1 MKKIIVITAIIITLL
16 SLNKEQKVIIPKDS
30 IRFRVIA
37 NSDKKDDQNLK
48 KKVITNLK
56 NSISTLEYQTKD
68 LENSRTNIK
77 RIIPEFSS
85 IVEQTL
91 IENSSNQTYKINY
104 GMNYFP
110 EKEYKGTK
118 YEAGQ
123 YESLVI
129 TLGDGLG
136 ENFWCV
142 LFPPLC
148 LLEAE
153 DEDSTTDLE
162 YTSFVKEIIDKYF

>member
-37 NSDKKDDQNLK
+37 NSDKKADQDLK
-48 KKVITNLK
+48 KKVVTNLK

-129 TLGDGLG
+129 TLGDGMG

>member
-1 MKKIIVITAIIITLL
+1 MKKLVISLAVIIALL
-16 SLNKEQKVIIPKDS
+16 CLNKKEQVIIPKES

-37 NSDKKDDQNLK
+37 NSDSAEDQNIK
-48 KKVITNLK
+48 KAIINNLK
-56 NSISTLEYQTKD
+56 TKMTSLQFTPKD
-68 LENSRTNIK
+68 LISSRKIIKKQIPIFSQIVDETLKEENYETNY
-77 RIIPEFSS
+77 
-85 IVEQTL
+85 T
-91 IENSSNQTYKINY
+91 INY
-104 GMNYFP
+104 GKNYFP
-110 EKEYKGTK
+110 EKEYKGVI
-118 YEAGQ
+118 YEEGD

-153 DEDSTTDLE
+153 ENETQDVE
-162 YTSFVKEIIDKYF
+162 YTSFIKEIIDKYF